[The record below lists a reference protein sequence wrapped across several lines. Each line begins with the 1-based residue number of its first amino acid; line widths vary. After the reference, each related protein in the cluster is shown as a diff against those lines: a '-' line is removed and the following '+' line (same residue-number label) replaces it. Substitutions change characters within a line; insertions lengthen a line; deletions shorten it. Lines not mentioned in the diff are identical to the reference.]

1 MTTAEASQ
9 KPDPAVVP
17 AAPISPDGPQISAI
31 AAGCWRLL
39 DWRWGPDEVRAWI
52 TQCIDLGIT
61 TFDHADIYGDY
72 RVNALFGEALAGDP
86 ALARQIQIVTKCN
99 IALRSGARPTNRVKH
114 YNSTAGY
121 IRASVEAQLGDL
133 RIDHIDVLLLHR
145 PDPLLDA
152 DEVASAGA
160 ELQAAGKV
168 RHLGVSNFGVTQ
180 LDLLGSRTPL
190 VTNQVE
196 HSLLH
201 TPPLF
206 DGTFDRCQQLRIRP
220 MLWSPLGGG
229 RLFDDHDPHAEQIR
243 HVAQVMAGDYGVSL
257 ATLALAWLLAEPAR
271 PIPVVSSSRPSGLSD
286 AAAAVRVVLDRQ
298 DWFTLLA
305 ASTGSEVP

>member
-1 MTTAEASQ
+1 MVAS
-9 KPDPAVVP
+9 
-17 AAPISPDGPQISAI
+17 APISQDGPEVSAI

-39 DWRWGPDEVRAWI
+39 EWRWGPGEVRAWI
-52 TQCIDLGIT
+52 AHCIDLGIT

-72 RVNALFGEALAGDP
+72 GVNALFGEALAGDP
-86 ALARQIQIVTKCN
+86 ALAHQIQIVTKCN
-99 IALRSGARPTNRVKH
+99 IALRSAARPTHRVKH
-114 YNSTAGY
+114 YDSTAGY
-121 IRASVEAQLGDL
+121 IRDSVDAQLRDL
-133 RIDHIDVLLLHR
+133 RIDHIDILLLHR

-152 DEVASAGA
+152 DEVAMVC
-160 ELQAAGKV
+160 EHLREAGKV
-168 RHLGVSNFGVTQ
+168 RHFGVSNFGVTQ
-180 LDLLGSRTPL
+180 LDLLSSRTPL
-190 VTNQVE
+190 VTNQIE

-201 TPPLF
+201 TAPLF
-206 DGTFDRCQQLRIRP
+206 DGTLDRCQQLRIRP

-229 RLFDDHDPHAEQIR
+229 RLFDPEDPRATQIR
-243 HVAQVMAGDYGVSL
+243 RTAEAMAGDYSVSL

-286 AAAAVRVVLDRQ
+286 AASAVGVALDRQ